1 MRNPSVGFEYKI
13 ASEGILTNKAT
24 YKTPGH
30 PRSNQN
36 KTQVES
42 VQLGKTLELSNHISG
57 Q

>member
-30 PRSNQN
+30 PRSNQKN
-36 KTQVES
+36 KS
-42 VQLGKTLELSNHISG
+42 LEKIPA
-57 Q
+57 